1 VKGADHDMDV
11 NMSRRHQGN
20 VTVDVHQL
28 ETALLES
35 LGRNPSLEERA
46 IGEVASQVFNKLEKS
61 VCSEQRRRRMQTLT
75 RARRTL
81 IGWVSCF
88 VVGGIYAGITS
99 GDWLILNVALSM
111 ITSGTIMWSMI
122 EVCKDRDREG

>member
-1 VKGADHDMDV
+1 MDV
-11 NMSRRHQGN
+11 NMSRRHQGT

-35 LGRNPSLEERA
+35 LGRNPNLEERA

>member
-1 VKGADHDMDV
+1 MDV
-11 NMSRRHQGN
+11 NMSRRHQGT